1 MAARLCGDEFALTLL
16 EDEPTEVIRE
26 VEQIRDK
33 INELLAVL
41 ERE

>member
-1 MAARLCGDEFALTLL
+1 MVNCMFDP
-16 EDEPTEVIRE
+16 PTSGE

-41 ERE
+41 KRE